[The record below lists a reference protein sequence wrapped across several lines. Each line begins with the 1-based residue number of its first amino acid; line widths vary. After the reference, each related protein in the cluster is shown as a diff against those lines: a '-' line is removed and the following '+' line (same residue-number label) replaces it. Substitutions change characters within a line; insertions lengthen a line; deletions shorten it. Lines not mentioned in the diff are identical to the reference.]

1 VLGSRGLGDVY
12 KRQLG
17 GRPAAGHQQRY
28 PLRWTARA
36 QDPNAGVVPS
46 EYGDGGYQLPHYWL
60 DGKIERDN
68 YREHPWVEGHLL
80 NHIGGTMRPVQG
92 VPEMSPFYVEFEEY
106 LGGYN
111 FGGGNAQLDFRD
123 MRFDWACG

>member
-1 VLGSRGLGDVY
+1 
-12 KRQLG
+12 
-17 GRPAAGHQQRY
+17 
-28 PLRWTARA
+28 
-36 QDPNAGVVPS
+36 
-46 EYGDGGYQLPHYWL
+46 QLPHYWL

-68 YREHPWVEGHLL
+68 YREHPWVEGHLP

>member
-1 VLGSRGLGDVY
+1 CGRRPGGGPGGPAPPPPPRG
-12 KRQLG
+12 G
-17 GRPAAGHQQRY
+17 GGGG
-28 PLRWTARA
+28 A
-36 QDPNAGVVPS
+36 QHPNAGVVPS

-68 YREHPWVEGHLL
+68 YREHPWVEGHLP